1 MRTPVLAAVVLV
13 ALAAAAAA
21 EAHVTVH
28 PNRVPAR
35 SFTAVVV
42 RVPNERSDADT
53 TKVDVQLPPG
63 FIFVSTA
70 AMPGWTA
77 KVVTEKLAKPV
88 TVEGERHDTE
98 VREVIWSGG
107 KIAPGEFLDFP
118 LSVSTPDEPGTTL
131 TFKAVQ
137 TYSNGEVV
145 RWIGDPSA
153 DEPAPQVA
161 LTARDAPIED
171 VPAGIAASSGGSDDI
186 RAKVALGLG
195 IAGLVAGLLA
205 LALVVIR
212 PPSRA

>member
-1 MRTPVLAAVVLV
+1 MRSLVLAAVVV
-13 ALAAAAAA
+13 AALAASAAAD
-21 EAHVTVH
+21 AHVTVH
-28 PNRVPAR
+28 PNRLPAG

-42 RVPNERSDADT
+42 RVPNERSAADT
-53 TKVDVQLPPG
+53 TKVDVQLPHG
-63 FIFVSTA
+63 FIFVSTSP
-70 AMPGWTA
+70 MPGWTA

-88 TVEGERHDTE
+88 TVEGEQHDTE

-153 DEPAPQVA
+153 DEPAPQMA
-161 LTARDAPIED
+161 LTASDAPVAD
-171 VPAGIAASSGGSDDI
+171 VPAGVEASSGGSDET
-186 RAKVALGLG
+186 RSNVALGLA
-195 IAGLVAGLLA
+195 IAGLVVGLLA
-205 LALVVIR
+205 LALILLR
-212 PPSRA
+212 RPSRT

>member
-1 MRTPVLAAVVLV
+1 MRPWVLAAVVLV

-28 PNRVPAR
+28 PNRVPAG

-70 AMPGWTA
+70 PMPGWTA
-77 KVVTEKLAKPV
+77 KVVSEKLAKPV
-88 TVEGERHDTE
+88 TVEGEQHDTE

-161 LTARDAPIED
+161 LTATDAPIED
-171 VPAGIAASSGGSDDI
+171 VPAGIAASSGGSGDT
-186 RAKVALGLG
+186 RANVALGLG
-195 IAGLVAGLLA
+195 IAGVVAGLLA

-212 PPSRA
+212 RPSRA